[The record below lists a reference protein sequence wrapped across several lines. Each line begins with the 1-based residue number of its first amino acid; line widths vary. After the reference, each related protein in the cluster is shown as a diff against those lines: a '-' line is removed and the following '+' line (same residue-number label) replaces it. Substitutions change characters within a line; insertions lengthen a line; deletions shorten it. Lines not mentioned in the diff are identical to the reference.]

1 VLLELAERVGLDL
14 GRFAG
19 ALFAPATEERVRES
33 FAEADDKGIRDAPAL
48 VIGDEWLVAGART
61 VEEYR
66 SILRRYVAARL
77 GLPAARILH

>member
-1 VLLELAERVGLDL
+1 
-14 GRFAG
+14 
-19 ALFAPATEERVRES
+19 
-33 FAEADDKGIRDAPAL
+33 